1 MTNTNEYPD
10 EEIDGNKDWSINQNF
25 DEEKNYNE
33 NYDNKDDNINENY
46 NQTKEI
52 DFNNDQNYNQ
62 NNDNDNKNESNY
74 NDEYKINNEY
84 YDYNYQITEKREE
97 SINIKYDELEI
108 DSLKNRAER
117 LQDFLIYLDEK
128 RVLSFKIED
137 YKDGDFIINVG
148 GIHIKLYPGKMP
160 WVYYNRKAK
169 SVIAEYLK
177 GSIFYGIIES
187 LKIQPFTIK
196 IYWLE
201 NQFKK
206 INLIVDNEYE
216 GIIINAIRYNIIIEF
231 GHNYNWEYGSVKG
244 FLKLEYFYYSNFEN
258 TYNIGDKIV
267 VKFKEIY
274 NNEQFHFYKDVDNNI
289 FYSNRI
295 EKLIGSKVWVR
306 FIKRQHGFG
315 YSVHGKY
322 FALMPIN
329 EEIYGEKESEM
340 KRNIRLLR
348 DGQIIK
354 CEIINIKA
362 EYHLF
367 TIKWANYKN

>member
-1 MTNTNEYPD
+1 MTNTNNYPD
-10 EEIDGNKDWSINQNF
+10 EEIDGNKDWSNNQNF
-25 DEEKNYNE
+25 DKEINYNV
-33 NYDNKDDNINENY
+33 NYDNKDENINENY
-46 NQTKEI
+46 NETEEI
-52 DFNNDQNYNQ
+52 DYNNNQ
-62 NNDNDNKNESNY
+62 NNDYKNDNNY
-74 NDEYKINNEY
+74 NDKYKLNNEN

-108 DSLKNRAER
+108 DRLNNRAGR
-117 LQDFLIYLDEK
+117 LQDLIIYLDEK
-128 RVLSFKIED
+128 RVLSFKVVD

-148 GIHIKLYPGKMP
+148 GINIKLFPTKMP

-169 SVIAEYLK
+169 SIIAEYLK
-177 GSIFYGIIES
+177 GTIFYGIIDY
-187 LKIQPFTIK
+187 LKLQPFAIK

-206 INLIVDNEYE
+206 INLIVGNEYE
-216 GIIINAIRYNIIIEF
+216 GIIINATRFNIIIEF
-231 GHNYNWEYGSVKG
+231 GHNYNWEYGSVIG
-244 FLKLEYFYYSNFEN
+244 FLKLEYFYYSDFEN
-258 TYNIGDKIV
+258 THNVGDKIT
-267 VKFKEIY
+267 VKFKETY
-274 NNEQFHFYKDVDNNI
+274 NNEQYHFYKDTDNNI

-306 FIKRQHGFG
+306 FIKGQHGFG

-329 EEIYGEKESEM
+329 EEIYGEKESEI

-367 TIKWANYKN
+367 TIKWANYKK